1 MSKTMTKRETAIQ
14 KRKLTERATA
24 SVVCHS
30 SARAGR
36 EARLRQE
43 IAEDEAQRK
52 AEAAERALP
61 PKDLR
66 AKYARLSPG
75 YSETRQWLAFEWHEQ
90 LAARAVGMTE
100 AEWLADPVQNARL
113 EAAIAAKK
121 SVDAWIGFV

>member
-1 MSKTMTKRETAIQ
+1 MSKSLTKRDAAIQ
-14 KRKLTERATA
+14 KRKMAERAAA
-24 SVVCHS
+24 SAVYHS

-36 EARLRQE
+36 EERLRQE
-43 IAEDEAQRK
+43 IAEEEARR
-52 AEAAERALP
+52 AAYAAERALP

-66 AKYARLSPG
+66 AKYARLSPA
-75 YSETRQWLAFEWHEQ
+75 SSDTRQWLAFEWHEQ